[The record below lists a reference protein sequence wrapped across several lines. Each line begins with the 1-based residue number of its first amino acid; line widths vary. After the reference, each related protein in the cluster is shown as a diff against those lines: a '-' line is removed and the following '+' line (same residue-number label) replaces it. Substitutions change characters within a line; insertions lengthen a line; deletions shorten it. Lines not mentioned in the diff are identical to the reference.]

1 MSECH
6 SAAGFVRLFP
16 SEDIPS
22 ILQNIQTSCETLI
35 RQKPSEIENDLTKRL
50 YLQLCRFPEYRTG
63 PIEPHWE
70 SHVVVFDEDEPGITG
85 RVDIRFSCGRGIETY
100 FPVEAKRLFVT
111 YPKGGKASLVADYI
125 DDGMLRFVTGQYGYK
140 MSAGAM
146 LGYVCDNTVSK
157 AKNTLFAAIDK
168 EAAKLRL
175 TANGRWQESIIGVT
189 PPVDETR
196 HELDSCG
203 FTIYHILTK
212 V

>member
-22 ILQNIQTSCETLI
+22 ILQNLQTCSRILI

-50 YLQLCRFPEYRTG
+50 FLQLCRCREYRTG
-63 PIEPHWE
+63 PIEPYWE
-70 SHVVVFDEDEPGITG
+70 SQVVVLDDDEPGVTG
-85 RVDIRFSCGRGIETY
+85 RVDIRFSCGRRIETY

-111 YPKGGKASLVADYI
+111 YPKGGKTSLVADYI
-125 DDGMLRFVTGQYGYK
+125 DDGMIRFVSGQYGSK
-140 MSAGAM
+140 MTAGAM
-146 LGYVCDNTVSK
+146 LGYVCDNTETK
-157 AKNTLFAAIDK
+157 ARMALIAAIDK
-168 EAAKLRL
+168 DAVKLRL
-175 TANGRWQESIIGVT
+175 TANGRWQESNIKVT

-196 HELDSCG
+196 HALDSRG

>member
-22 ILQNIQTSCETLI
+22 ILQNLQTCGETLI
-35 RQKPSEIENDLTKRL
+35 RHKPSEIENDLTKRL
-50 YLQLCRFPEYRTG
+50 YLQLCRYPEYRTG

-70 SHVVVFDEDEPGITG
+70 SQVVVLDDDEPGITG
-85 RVDIRFSCGRGIETY
+85 RVDIRFSCGRGIEAY

-111 YPKGGKASLVADYI
+111 YPKGGKASLLADYI
-125 DDGMLRFVTGQYGYK
+125 DDGMMRFMSGQYGSK
-140 MSAGAM
+140 MTAGSM

-157 AKNTLFAAIDK
+157 AKSALIVAIGKD
-168 EAAKLRL
+168 ALKLRL
-175 TANGRWQESIIGVT
+175 TANGRWQQSIINVT

-196 HELDSCG
+196 HEVESRG
-203 FTIYHILTK
+203 FTIYHIMTK

>member
-1 MSECH
+1 MAEGH

-22 ILQNIQTSCETLI
+22 ILQNLQSCCKTLI

-50 YLQLCRFPEYRTG
+50 YLQLCRYSEYRTG

-70 SHVVVFDEDEPGITG
+70 SQVVVLDDDEPGITG

-111 YPKGGKASLVADYI
+111 YPKGRNASLVADYI
-125 DDGMLRFVTGQYGYK
+125 DDGMMRFVTGQYGSK
-140 MSAGAM
+140 MTVGAM

-157 AKNTLFAAIDK
+157 ARSALIGAIDNYA
-168 EAAKLRL
+168 EKLRL
-175 TANGRWQESIIGVT
+175 TAEGRWQESTIEVT

-196 HELDSCG
+196 HELDSRG
-203 FTIYHILTK
+203 FTIYHMLTK

>member
-1 MSECH
+1 MPESH

-16 SEDIPS
+16 SEDIPR
-22 ILQNIQTSCETLI
+22 ILQNLQSCCETLV

-50 YLQLCRFPEYRTG
+50 YLQLCRYPEYRTG
-63 PIEPHWE
+63 PLEPHWE
-70 SHVVVFDEDEPGITG
+70 SQVVVLDDDEPGITG

-125 DDGMLRFVTGQYGYK
+125 DDGMMRFVTGQYGSK
-140 MSAGAM
+140 MTVGAM
-146 LGYVCDNTVSK
+146 LGYVCDNTVPK
-157 AKNTLFAAIDK
+157 AKSALIAATGKD
-168 EAAKLRL
+168 ALKLRL
-175 TANGRWQESIIGVT
+175 TADGRWQESNLNVS

-196 HELDSCG
+196 HNLDSRG
-203 FTIYHILTK
+203 FTIFHIVTK